1 MDILTIAYPIG
12 ILIMFAV
19 GIAVGIFFTR
29 RYRLGWGLYLIG
41 AATFVFSQIGHIP
54 FNIIAGRVLNEPI
67 SQLPATGRLIASA
80 VFLGLSSGLWEEWAR
95 YLVLRFWA
103 KDARSWGQAMVFG
116 AGHGGIEAIITS
128 VLALLTFLTM
138 LVYRGMDLS
147 ALVPPEQLALAE
159 QEFERYWGAPWY
171 FALMP
176 GVERVFAVIA
186 HLSLA
191 GLVMQSFISGKIR
204 WVWAAVLLH
213 AAFNAGAVYLVEV
226 TNVYVTEA
234 YLGVFS
240 LLGCLGIILWLRKV
254 QPELPKEE
262 PLPPP
267 PEPVEAPPMPE
278 MDESVANLERTRYE

>member
-1 MDILTIAYPIG
+1 MDILMITYPFG

-19 GIAVGIFFTR
+19 GIAAGIFFTR

-54 FNIIAGRVLNEPI
+54 FNIIVGAALDEPI
-67 SQLPATGRLIASA
+67 SQLPATGRLVATA

-95 YLVLRFWA
+95 YLVLRFWV

-116 AGHGGIEAIITS
+116 AGHGGIEAIITG
-128 VLALLTFLTM
+128 VLALLTFLAMT
-138 LVYRGMDLS
+138 VYRGMDLS
-147 ALVPPEQLALAE
+147 ALVPPEQLAMAQ
-159 QEFERYWGAPWY
+159 QEFDNYWGAPWY

-176 GVERVFAVIA
+176 GFERVFAVIA
-186 HLSLA
+186 HLSMA
-191 GLVMQSFISGKIR
+191 GLVMHSFISGKIR
-204 WVWAAVLLH
+204 WVWASVLVHATLNAV
-213 AAFNAGAVYLVEV
+213 AVVLMEV

-240 LLGCLGIILWLRKV
+240 LGCLAIILWLRKV
-254 QPELPKEE
+254 QPLLPEEE

-267 PEPVEAPPMPE
+267 PEPVEAPPLPDL
-278 MDESVANLERTRYE
+278 DESVANLERTRFE